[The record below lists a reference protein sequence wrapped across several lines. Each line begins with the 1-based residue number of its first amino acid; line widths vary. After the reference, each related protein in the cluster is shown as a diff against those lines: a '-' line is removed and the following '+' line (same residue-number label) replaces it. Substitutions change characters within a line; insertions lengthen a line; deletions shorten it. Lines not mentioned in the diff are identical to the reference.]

1 MKNLTLGSRPVGEGH
16 PCFIIAEIG
25 INHNGDLDIAKK
37 LIDVAALSGCDA
49 VKFQKRTPDVCVPE
63 AQKSVERDTPWG
75 RMTYLEYRHR
85 VEFGQEA
92 YREIDAYC
100 RSKGILW
107 SVSCWDESAVDF
119 IAPFAPPFLKVSS
132 AALTDDALI
141 QRHLELGI
149 PLLVSTGM
157 STWEE
162 IEHAA
167 AVLGDRIPWMFL
179 HCTSTYPAQPEEIN
193 LRVMESLR
201 QAFGRPVGYSGHEV
215 GLQVSMAAVALGANM
230 LERHITLDRTMWGTD
245 QAASVEP
252 GGLMRLVRDVRI
264 IERARGDGIKQV
276 YESELGIRKKLRRN

>member
-193 LRVMESLR
+193 LRVMERLR

-215 GLQVSMAAVALGANM
+215 GLQVSLAAVALGANM